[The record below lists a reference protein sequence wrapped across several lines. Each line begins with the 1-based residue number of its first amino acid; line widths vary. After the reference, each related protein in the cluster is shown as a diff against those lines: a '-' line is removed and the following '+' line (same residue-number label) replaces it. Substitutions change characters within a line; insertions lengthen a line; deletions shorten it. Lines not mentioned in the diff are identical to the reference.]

1 MEIRHL
7 DTLLAIARAGSFTA
21 AADELRTV
29 QSNVSEQVRQLEV
42 ELGVTLLVRGRKGAV
57 PTESG
62 AIVLDRAARIR
73 RELDAMR
80 SDLAMVQEL
89 RRGEASLGVVGT
101 ASRWIIPEV
110 VERLRA
116 RAPGVRLH
124 VAEGS
129 SERLAAEVLGQELAQ
144 AIVTEPVNDHRLTVA
159 HILDEALVG
168 IAPADHPFGDGPVS
182 LVELAALPLVLPPT
196 SNPLRAEIEAA
207 ATAAGVELRV
217 PVEVDGV
224 RLIADLV
231 SAGAGAAI
239 LPETAVPEAPPGVR
253 VYEMLD
259 LPPRRLAIVAARD
272 SYLSL
277 ADRAVRSA
285 VGEVVGRS
293 L

>member
-1 MEIRHL
+1 VELRHL
-7 DTLLAIARAGSFTA
+7 DTLLAIARTGSFTA

-29 QSNVSEQVRQLEV
+29 QSNVSEQVRQLEA
-42 ELGVTLLVRGRKGAV
+42 ELEVTLLVRGRRGAI

-80 SDLAMVQEL
+80 SDIAMVQEL

-110 VERLRA
+110 VERLRV
-116 RAPGVRLH
+116 RAPGVRLR
-124 VAEGS
+124 VTEGA
-129 SERLAAEVLGQELAQ
+129 SERLASAVLAQDLAQ
-144 AIVTEPVNDHRLTVA
+144 AVITEPVHDHRFTVR
-159 HILDEALVG
+159 HILDEKLVG
-168 IAPADHPFGDGPVS
+168 LAPEEADLGDGPIT
-182 LVELAALPLVLPPT
+182 LAELSTLPLVLPP
-196 SNPLRAEIEAA
+196 SANPLRTEIEAA
-207 ATAAGVELRV
+207 AANAGVDLHV

-231 SAGAGAAI
+231 GAGAGAAI
-239 LPETAVPEAPPGVR
+239 LPETAVPDPPPGVR
-253 VYEMLD
+253 VFEMRD
-259 LPPRRLAIVAARD
+259 LPLRRLAIISARD
-272 SYLSL
+272 AYISL

-285 VGEVVGRS
+285 IGEVVGRS